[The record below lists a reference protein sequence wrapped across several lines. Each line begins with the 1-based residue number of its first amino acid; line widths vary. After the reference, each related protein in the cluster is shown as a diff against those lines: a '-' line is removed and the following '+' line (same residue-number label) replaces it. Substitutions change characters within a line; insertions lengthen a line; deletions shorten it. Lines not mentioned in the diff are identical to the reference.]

1 MTVPEELLRAV
12 RARAGGRCQYC
23 LMHES
28 LQGATFH
35 LEHVIPLCRGG
46 GSDLENLVLACPGC
60 NLHKAGRI
68 TATDPATGEEMRLF
82 HPLRQP
88 WPEHFRFEGYQI
100 EGLTAV
106 GRATV
111 EVLNLNHFRRQRIR
125 EVEEAFGLYPPG
137 LSPGEINRA
146 TDT

>member
-1 MTVPEELLRAV
+1 MQ
-12 RARAGGRCQYC
+12 GR
-23 LMHES
+23 
-28 LQGATFH
+28 
-35 LEHVIPLCRGG
+35 

-60 NLHKAGRI
+60 NLHKAGKI
-68 TATDPATGEEMRLF
+68 TATDPATGEGVRLF

-88 WPEHFRFEGYQI
+88 WSEHFRFEGYKI

-111 EVLNLNHFRRQRIR
+111 EALNLNHSHRQRIR

-137 LSPGEINRA
+137 LSPAEINRVTEA
-146 TDT
+146 